1 MRKDTRALDTTTAY
15 YLANSSGAAL
25 AGFGVAANS
34 AGSTAAPLGDGLAA
48 SASDGANVPLC
59 VDLDHTF
66 TDTDLLIES
75 FLVLVK
81 KNPLYIFMCFFWLLK
96 SKAWLKTQI
105 ANRVAMDIAVL
116 PYNAALLA
124 YLSEQKAQGRS
135 LFLCTAANWSL
146 AQKIADHFGI
156 FDGVMASNEAHNLS
170 GKNKAEALV
179 GRFGPHGFD
188 YCGDAMTD
196 LPVWVQSRRAIVVG
210 TKRIA
215 AAAAKVNGSI
225 VFFEKKSALL
235 RLIAKE
241 MRVYQWVKNLLIFVP
256 LLASHRFTDVPSI
269 VYAAIAFAS
278 FSLCASSVY
287 LLNDLLDLDADR
299 RHARK
304 RNRPFASGQLPVSLG
319 LGLSFVL
326 MIGSAALAV
335 LLPGKFA
342 LVLAG
347 YFAATLAYSFFLK
360 RHILIDV
367 FTLAGLYTAR
377 IVAGGAADD
386 IVLSY
391 WLVLFS
397 GLLFLSLAMVKRY
410 TELDALVRSGKQ
422 AAAGRGY
429 LAQDIMI
436 LCAFGTAS
444 AYAAVL
450 VLALYMNSPE
460 ISTLYTH
467 KPALWVLFGLLLYWI
482 SRVWMLAF
490 RGQMNDD
497 PIVFAIKDRTSLIVI
512 SLCVLS
518 VMLAI

>member
-1 MRKDTRALDTTTAY
+1 MRKDTLALDPTTAY
-15 YLANSSGAAL
+15 YLTSSDSVAL
-25 AGFGVAANS
+25 PEAS
-34 AGSTAAPLGDGLAA
+34 AA
-48 SASDGANVPLC
+48 SGSATLRQDNPQDADSVKIPLC

-81 KNPLYIFMCFFWLLK
+81 RNPLYVFMCFFWLLK

-105 ANRVAMDIAVL
+105 ASRVTMDISVL
-116 PYNAALLA
+116 PYNARLLA
-124 YLSEQKAQGRS
+124 YLREEKARGRGIY
-135 LFLCTAANWSL
+135 LCTAANWSL

-156 FDGVMASNEAHNLS
+156 FNGVMASNDANNLS
-170 GKNKAEALV
+170 GKNKAAALV
-179 GRFGPHGFD
+179 GQFGSGGFD

-196 LPVWVQSRRAIVVG
+196 VPVWQQSRRAIVVG
-210 TKRIA
+210 SKRVA
-215 AAAAKVNGSI
+215 AAAGKVNGSM

-235 RLIAKE
+235 RLIIKE

-256 LLASHRFTDVPSI
+256 LLASHRFTDIASMVSAI
-269 VYAAIAFAS
+269 IAFAS

-287 LLNDLLDLDADR
+287 LLNDLLDLDSDR
-299 RHARK
+299 RHTRK
-304 RNRPFASGQLPVSLG
+304 RNRPFASGQLNVSFG
-319 LGLSFVL
+319 IGLSFAL
-326 MIGSAALAV
+326 MIGSGAFAL
-335 LLPGKFA
+335 LLPLKFA
-342 LVLAG
+342 MVLAG
-347 YFAATLAYSFFLK
+347 YFAVTVAYSFFLK

-367 FTLAGLYTAR
+367 FTLAGLYTVR
-377 IVAGGAADD
+377 IIAGGAADD

-391 WLVLFS
+391 WLILFS

-410 TELDALVRSGKQ
+410 TELDALVRNGKQ

-429 LAQDIMI
+429 LTQDILI
-436 LCAFGTAS
+436 LCAFGTAA

-460 ISTLYTH
+460 ISTLYSH

-497 PIVFAIKDRTSLIVI
+497 PIVFAVKDRTSLIVI

-518 VMLAI
+518 VLLAI

>member
-1 MRKDTRALDTTTAY
+1 MRKNPLSLELNTPY
-15 YLANSSGAAL
+15 YLKGA
-25 AGFGVAANS
+25 
-34 AGSTAAPLGDGLAA
+34 LGA
-48 SASDGANVPLC
+48 DGASSLTGSGTGTDLDSVRLDAENIALC

-66 TDTDLLIES
+66 TDTDLLLES
-75 FLVLVK
+75 FLLLIK
-81 KNPLYIFMCFFWLLK
+81 KNPLYVFMCFFWLLK

-105 ANRVAMDIAVL
+105 ASRVVMDVAVL
-116 PYNAALLA
+116 PYNTALLA
-124 YLSEQKAQGRS
+124 YLRDEKAHGRN
-135 LFLCTAANWSL
+135 LYLCTAANWTL
-146 AQKIADHFGI
+146 AQAIADHFGI
-156 FDGVMASNEAHNLS
+156 FTGVMASTNVLNLS
-170 GKNKAEALV
+170 GSKKANALV
-179 GRFGPHGFD
+179 SQFGVRGFD
-188 YCGDAMTD
+188 YCGDAMVD
-196 LPVWVQSRRAIVVG
+196 VPVWKQSRRAIVVG
-210 TKRIA
+210 HKKIA
-215 AAAAKVNGSI
+215 AAAGKVNDSI
-225 VFFEKKSALL
+225 VFFEKKSELL
-235 RLIAKE
+235 KLIVKE

-256 LLASHRFTDVPSI
+256 LLAAHRFTSVDPLM
-269 VYAAIAFAS
+269 AAGIAFAS

-304 RNRPFASGQLPVSLG
+304 RNRPFASGKLPVSLG
-319 LGLSFVL
+319 LGLSLAL
-326 MIGSAALAV
+326 MMGSAALAA
-335 LLPGKFA
+335 LLPPKFA
-342 LVLAG
+342 FVLGA

-367 FTLAGLYTAR
+367 FTLAALYTAR
-377 IVAGGAADD
+377 IFAGGAADD

-410 TELDALVRSGKQ
+410 TELDALVRSGST
-422 AAAGRGY
+422 AGSAAGRGY

-460 ISTLYTH
+460 ITALYTR
-467 KPALWVLFGLLLYWI
+467 KPALWLLFGLLLYWI

-497 PIVFAIKDRTSLIVI
+497 PIVFAVKDRTSLLVI

>member
-1 MRKDTRALDTTTAY
+1 MRKDTLALDSGTAY
-15 YLANSSGAAL
+15 YQTSSDISSPRSDNLQNA
-25 AGFGVAANS
+25 
-34 AGSTAAPLGDGLAA
+34 
-48 SASDGANVPLC
+48 DGANIPLC

-81 KNPLYIFMCFFWLLK
+81 KNPLYIFLCFYWLFK

-105 ANRVAMDIAVL
+105 ASRVAMDVSVL
-116 PYNAALLA
+116 PYNAALLT
-124 YLSEQKAQGRS
+124 YLREERERGRS
-135 LFLCTAANWSL
+135 LYLCTAANWSL

-156 FDGVMASNEAHNLS
+156 FSGVMASNDDNNLS
-170 GKNKAEALV
+170 GKNKAAALV
-179 GRFGPHGFD
+179 GQFGAGNFD

-196 LPVWVQSRRAIVVG
+196 VPVWTQSRRAIVVG
-210 TKRIA
+210 SKRVA
-215 AAAAKVNGSI
+215 AAAAKVNNSI
-225 VFFEKKSALL
+225 VFFEKKAALAK
-235 RLIAKE
+235 LIIKE

-256 LLASHRFTDVPSI
+256 LLASHRFTDATSLI
-269 VYAAIAFAS
+269 SAGIAFAS

-304 RNRPFASGQLPVSLG
+304 RNRPFASGQLPVSFG
-319 LGLSFVL
+319 IGLSFAL

-335 LLPGKFA
+335 LLPVRFA
-342 LVLAG
+342 MVLG
-347 YFAATLAYSFFLK
+347 SYFAATLAYSFFLK

-386 IVLSY
+386 IILSY

-410 TELDALVRSGKQ
+410 TELDALVRNGKQ

-429 LAQDIMI
+429 LTQDIMI

-460 ISTLYTH
+460 ISTLYSH

-497 PIVFAIKDRTSLIVI
+497 PIVFAVKDRTSLMVI

-518 VMLAI
+518 VVLAI

>member
-1 MRKDTRALDTTTAY
+1 
-15 YLANSSGAAL
+15 
-25 AGFGVAANS
+25 
-34 AGSTAAPLGDGLAA
+34 
-48 SASDGANVPLC
+48 
-59 VDLDHTF
+59 
-66 TDTDLLIES
+66 
-75 FLVLVK
+75 
-81 KNPLYIFMCFFWLLK
+81 
-96 SKAWLKTQI
+96 
-105 ANRVAMDIAVL
+105 
-116 PYNAALLA
+116 
-124 YLSEQKAQGRS
+124 
-135 LFLCTAANWSL
+135 L

-156 FDGVMASNEAHNLS
+156 FDGVMASNDVHNLS

-179 GRFGPHGFD
+179 GRFGLHGFD
-188 YCGDAMTD
+188 YCGDTMTD
-196 LPVWVQSRRAIVVG
+196 IPVWVQSRRAIVVG
-210 TKRIA
+210 NKRIA

-225 VFFEKKSALL
+225 VFFEKKSAPL

-241 MRVYQWVKNLLIFVP
+241 MRVYQWIKNLLIFVP

-269 VYAAIAFAS
+269 LHAAVGFAS

-299 RHARK
+299 RHAHK
-304 RNRPFASGQLPVSLG
+304 RSRPFASGQLPVSLG
-319 LGLSFVL
+319 LSLSFVL
-326 MIGSAALAV
+326 VIGSAALAA
-335 LLPGKFA
+335 LLPSRFA
-342 LVLAG
+342 LVLSS
-347 YFAATLAYSFFLK
+347 YFVATLAYSFFLK

-422 AAAGRGY
+422 VAAGRGY
-429 LAQDIMI
+429 IAQDIMI

-460 ISTLYTH
+460 RSEE
-467 KPALWVLFGLLLYWI
+467 
-482 SRVWMLAF
+482 R
-490 RGQMNDD
+490 
-497 PIVFAIKDRTSLIVI
+497 
-512 SLCVLS
+512 
-518 VMLAI
+518 